1 VPRPRFAR
9 LPAEKKAAILEAA
22 ALEFGALGFADASI
36 NHILEVAGISKGAAY
51 YYFDD
56 KEDLFLTVVRHFS
69 AQLGIDDLRDLA
81 DQLTAEKFWS
91 GLAELFRIPLASS
104 FESPTAFGVLRAAG
118 ELWRTKPQG
127 EGPLA
132 ALAEEQLGF
141 LSRLFER
148 GQRLGVIRTDV
159 PQELLLAWTRAL
171 DDANDRWM
179 LEHWHELDRAGLMA
193 AADRLV
199 DAIRRL
205 ASPQPTTEEHIS

>member
-127 EGPLA
+127 EDPWPLSPRSSS
-132 ALAEEQLGF
+132 GF
-141 LSRLFER
+141 CRVCSNVASGWVSSAPTYRKSCYWR
-148 GQRLGVIRTDV
+148 G
-159 PQELLLAWTRAL
+159 RAP
-171 DDANDRWM
+171 
-179 LEHWHELDRAGLMA
+179 
-193 AADRLV
+193 
-199 DAIRRL
+199 
-205 ASPQPTTEEHIS
+205 STTPTTAGCSSTGTSWIARA